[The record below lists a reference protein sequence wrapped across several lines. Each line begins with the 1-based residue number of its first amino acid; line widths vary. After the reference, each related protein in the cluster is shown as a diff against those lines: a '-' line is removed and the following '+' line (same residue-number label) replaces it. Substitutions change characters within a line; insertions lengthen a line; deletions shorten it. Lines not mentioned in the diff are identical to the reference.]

1 MRLSWLENNDNL
13 QANLFT
19 FVIHLALFIF
29 MIFSV
34 NWNVK
39 APYYAEIELWEAV
52 PTQTKPKPQIKKIK
66 PKIKKTPPLEDIKKA
81 QQKKDADIQLKKKK
95 AAELK
100 KKKAAE
106 LKKKKAAE
114 LKKKKEINRLQK
126 QLLEEEKLEK
136 IQKQLLEEE
145 KLEKIQKQLLEEEKL
160 EKIQKQLL
168 EEEKLEK
175 IQKQLLEE
183 EKLEKIQK
191 DILAQE
197 QLERLQEDLRDKD
210 LAKNTRIAIEGQEDL
225 VAGSNSGELEK
236 YKALI
241 QQKIYQNVNKQ
252 LCGLDPVELTF
263 EITLMPTGDLLGDAK
278 MIKSSKIESCDL
290 AVERAILQAQPLPMP
305 QDNRLF
311 SQLKKLKLKFQP
323 NGNID

>member
-19 FVIHLALFIF
+19 LVIHLALFIF

-39 APYYAEIELWEAV
+39 APYYAEIELWDAV
-52 PTQTKPKPQIKKIK
+52 PTQIKPKPQIKKTK
-66 PKIKKTPPLEDIKKA
+66 PKIKKTAPSEDLKKA

-145 KLEKIQKQLLEEEKL
+145 KLEKMQKELLEEEKL
-160 EKIQKQLL
+160 EKIQKN
-168 EEEKLEK
+168 
-175 IQKQLLEE
+175 
-183 EKLEKIQK
+183 
-191 DILAQE
+191 ILAQE
-197 QLERLQEDLRDKD
+197 KLERLQEDLRDKD
-210 LAKNTRIAIEGQEDL
+210 LAKDTRIAIEGQEDL

-263 EITLMPTGDLLGDAK
+263 EITLMPTGDLIGDAK

-290 AVERAILQAQPLPMP
+290 AVERAILQAQPLPLP
-305 QDNRLF
+305 KDNRLF

-323 NGNID
+323 NGNVD

>member
-1 MRLSWLENNDNL
+1 MRLSWFENNDNL

-19 FVIHLALFIF
+19 LVIHLALFIF

-34 NWNVK
+34 NWQPK
-39 APYYAEIELWEAV
+39 TPYYAEVELWDAI
-52 PTQTKPKPQIKKIK
+52 PTQIKPKPL
-66 PKIKKTPPLEDIKKA
+66 IKKTTPRVEKPQPSESKKIA
-81 QQKKDADIQLKKKK
+81 EAKRDADIQLKKKK

-106 LKKKKAAE
+106 LEKLDQLKKKA
-114 LKKKKEINRLQK
+114 
-126 QLLEEEKLEK
+126 LEEEKLTEL
-136 IQKQLLEEE
+136 QKRLLEDERVEE
-145 KLEKIQKQLLEEEKL
+145 VQKKLLE
-160 EKIQKQLL
+160 Q
-168 EEEKLEK
+168 
-175 IQKQLLEE
+175 
-183 EKLEKIQK
+183 
-191 DILAQE
+191 DD
-197 QLERLQEDLRDKD
+197 LERIQEELRNKD
-210 LAKNTRIAIEGQEDL
+210 LAKETRIAIEGTEDL

-263 EITLMPTGDLLGDAK
+263 EIVLMPTGDLIGNAK
-278 MIKSSKIESCDL
+278 MLKSSKIESCDQ

-323 NGNID
+323 NGPIN

>member
-19 FVIHLALFIF
+19 LVIHLALFIF

-39 APYYAEIELWEAV
+39 APYYAEIELWDAV
-52 PTQTKPKPQIKKIK
+52 PTQTKPKPQIKKTK
-66 PKIKKTPPLEDIKKA
+66 PKIKKTAPSEDLKKA
-81 QQKKDADIQLKKKK
+81 QQKKDADIQ
-95 AAELK
+95 LK

-145 KLEKIQKQLLEEEKL
+145 KLEKIQK
-160 EKIQKQLL
+160 
-168 EEEKLEK
+168 
-175 IQKQLLEE
+175 
-183 EKLEKIQK
+183 

-197 QLERLQEDLRDKD
+197 KLERLQEDLRDKD
-210 LAKNTRIAIEGQEDL
+210 LAKDTRIAIEGQEDL

-263 EITLMPTGDLLGDAK
+263 EITLMPTGDLIGDAK

-290 AVERAILQAQPLPMP
+290 AVERAILQAQPLPLP
-305 QDNRLF
+305 KDNRLF

-323 NGNID
+323 NGNVD

>member
-19 FVIHLALFIF
+19 LVIHLALFIF

-39 APYYAEIELWEAV
+39 APYYAEIELWDAV
-52 PTQTKPKPQIKKIK
+52 PTQTKPKPQIKKTK
-66 PKIKKTPPLEDIKKA
+66 SKIKKTAPSEDLKKA
-81 QQKKDADIQLKKKK
+81 QQKKDADIQ
-95 AAELK
+95 
-100 KKKAAE
+100 

-136 IQKQLLEEE
+136 IQK
-145 KLEKIQKQLLEEEKL
+145 
-160 EKIQKQLL
+160 
-168 EEEKLEK
+168 
-175 IQKQLLEE
+175 
-183 EKLEKIQK
+183 

-197 QLERLQEDLRDKD
+197 KLERLQEDLRDKD
-210 LAKNTRIAIEGQEDL
+210 LAKDTRIAIEGQEDL

-263 EITLMPTGDLLGDAK
+263 EITLMPTGDLIGDAK

-290 AVERAILQAQPLPMP
+290 AVERAILQAQPLPLP
-305 QDNRLF
+305 KDNRLF

-323 NGNID
+323 NGNVD

>member
-19 FVIHLALFIF
+19 LVIHLALFIF

-39 APYYAEIELWEAV
+39 APYYAEIELWDAV
-52 PTQTKPKPQIKKIK
+52 PTQIKPKPQIKKTK
-66 PKIKKTPPLEDIKKA
+66 PKIKKTAPSEDLKKA
-81 QQKKDADIQLKKKK
+81 QQKKDADIQ
-95 AAELK
+95 
-100 KKKAAE
+100 

-145 KLEKIQKQLLEEEKL
+145 KLEKMQKELLEEEKL
-160 EKIQKQLL
+160 EKIQKN
-168 EEEKLEK
+168 
-175 IQKQLLEE
+175 
-183 EKLEKIQK
+183 
-191 DILAQE
+191 ILAQE
-197 QLERLQEDLRDKD
+197 KLERLQEDLRDKD
-210 LAKNTRIAIEGQEDL
+210 LAKDTRIAIEGQEDL

-263 EITLMPTGDLLGDAK
+263 EITLMPTGDLIGDAK

-290 AVERAILQAQPLPMP
+290 AVERAILQAQPLPLP
-305 QDNRLF
+305 KDNRLF

-323 NGNID
+323 NGNVD

>member
-19 FVIHLALFIF
+19 LVIHLALFIF

-34 NWNVK
+34 NWQVK
-39 APYYAEIELWEAV
+39 TPYYAEVELWDAI
-52 PTQTKPKPQIKKIK
+52 PTQIKPKPLIKRATPKVQKPQPSIAEKIV
-66 PKIKKTPPLEDIKKA
+66 EA
-81 QQKKDADIQLKKKK
+81 KKDADIQLKKKK

-114 LKKKKEINRLQK
+114 LKKKKAAELKKIE
-126 QLLEEEKLEK
+126 QLKKKALEEEKLAEL
-136 IQKQLLEEE
+136 QKRLLEDEE
-145 KLEKIQKQLLEEEKL
+145 LEKVQKKLLE
-160 EKIQKQLL
+160 Q
-168 EEEKLEK
+168 
-175 IQKQLLEE
+175 
-183 EKLEKIQK
+183 
-191 DILAQE
+191 DD
-197 QLERLQEDLRDKD
+197 LERLQEELRSKD
-210 LAKNTRIAIEGQEDL
+210 LAKETRIAIEGTQDL

-252 LCGLDPVELTF
+252 LCGLDPLELIF
-263 EITLMPTGDLLGDAK
+263 EIVLMPTGDLIGGVK
-278 MIKSSKIESCDL
+278 MIKSSKIESCDQ

-323 NGNID
+323 NGPIN

>member
-19 FVIHLALFIF
+19 LVIHLALFIF

-34 NWNVK
+34 NWQPK
-39 APYYAEIELWEAV
+39 TPYYAEVELWDAI
-52 PTQTKPKPQIKKIK
+52 PTQIKPKPL
-66 PKIKKTPPLEDIKKA
+66 IKKTIPKVEKPQSSESKKIA
-81 QQKKDADIQLKKKK
+81 EAKRDADIQLKKKK

-106 LKKKKAAE
+106 LEKLDQLKKKA
-114 LKKKKEINRLQK
+114 
-126 QLLEEEKLEK
+126 LEEEKLTEL
-136 IQKQLLEEE
+136 QKRLLEDERVEE
-145 KLEKIQKQLLEEEKL
+145 VQKKLLE
-160 EKIQKQLL
+160 Q
-168 EEEKLEK
+168 
-175 IQKQLLEE
+175 
-183 EKLEKIQK
+183 
-191 DILAQE
+191 DD
-197 QLERLQEDLRDKD
+197 LERIQEELRNKD
-210 LAKNTRIAIEGQEDL
+210 LAKETRIAIEGTEDL

-263 EITLMPTGDLLGDAK
+263 EIVLMPTGDLIGNAK
-278 MIKSSKIESCDL
+278 MIKSSKIESCDQ

-323 NGNID
+323 NGPIN

>member
-19 FVIHLALFIF
+19 LVIHLALFIF

-34 NWNVK
+34 NWQPK
-39 APYYAEIELWEAV
+39 TPYYAEVELWDAI
-52 PTQTKPKPQIKKIK
+52 PTQIKPKPL
-66 PKIKKTPPLEDIKKA
+66 IKKTTPRVEKQQPSESKKIA
-81 QQKKDADIQLKKKK
+81 EAKRDADIQLKKKK

-106 LKKKKAAE
+106 LEKLDQLKKKA
-114 LKKKKEINRLQK
+114 
-126 QLLEEEKLEK
+126 LEEEKLD
-136 IQKQLLEEE
+136 QLKKKALEEE
-145 KLEKIQKQLLEEEKL
+145 KLTELQKRLLEDERVEEV
-160 EKIQKQLL
+160 QKKLL
-168 EEEKLEK
+168 E
-175 IQKQLLEE
+175 Q
-183 EKLEKIQK
+183 
-191 DILAQE
+191 DD
-197 QLERLQEDLRDKD
+197 LERIQEELRNKD
-210 LAKNTRIAIEGQEDL
+210 LAKETRIAIEGTEDL

-263 EITLMPTGDLLGDAK
+263 EIVLMPTGDLIGNAK
-278 MIKSSKIESCDL
+278 MIKSSKIESCDQ

-323 NGNID
+323 NGPIN

>member
-19 FVIHLALFIF
+19 LVIHLALFIF

-39 APYYAEIELWEAV
+39 APYYAEIELWDAV
-52 PTQTKPKPQIKKIK
+52 PTQTKPKPQIKKTK
-66 PKIKKTPPLEDIKKA
+66 PKIKKTAPSEDLKKA
-81 QQKKDADIQLKKKK
+81 QQKKDADIQLKKKKAAELKKKK

-160 EKIQKQLL
+160 EKIQK
-168 EEEKLEK
+168 
-175 IQKQLLEE
+175 
-183 EKLEKIQK
+183 

-197 QLERLQEDLRDKD
+197 KLERLQEDLRDKD
-210 LAKNTRIAIEGQEDL
+210 LAKDTRIAIEGQEDL

-263 EITLMPTGDLLGDAK
+263 EITLMPTGDLIGDAK

-290 AVERAILQAQPLPMP
+290 AVERAILQAQPLPLP
-305 QDNRLF
+305 KDNRLF

-323 NGNID
+323 NGNVD

>member
-19 FVIHLALFIF
+19 LVIHLALFIF

-34 NWNVK
+34 NWQVK
-39 APYYAEIELWEAV
+39 TPYYAEVELWDAI
-52 PTQTKPKPQIKKIK
+52 PTQIKPKPLIKRATPKVQKPQPSIAEKI
-66 PKIKKTPPLEDIKKA
+66 EEA
-81 QQKKDADIQLKKKK
+81 KKDADIQLKKKK

-106 LKKKKAAE
+106 LKKIE
-114 LKKKKEINRLQK
+114 QLKKKA
-126 QLLEEEKLEK
+126 LEEEKLAEL
-136 IQKQLLEEE
+136 QKRLLEDEE
-145 KLEKIQKQLLEEEKL
+145 VEKVQKKLLE
-160 EKIQKQLL
+160 Q
-168 EEEKLEK
+168 
-175 IQKQLLEE
+175 
-183 EKLEKIQK
+183 
-191 DILAQE
+191 DD
-197 QLERLQEDLRDKD
+197 LERLQEELRNKD
-210 LAKNTRIAIEGQEDL
+210 LAKETRIAIEGTQDL
-225 VAGSNSGELEK
+225 VAGTNSGELEK

-252 LCGLDPVELTF
+252 LCGLDPLELIF
-263 EITLMPTGDLLGDAK
+263 EIVLMPTGDLIGGAK
-278 MIKSSKIESCDL
+278 MIKSSKIESCDQ

-323 NGNID
+323 NGPIN

>member
-19 FVIHLALFIF
+19 LVIHLALFIF

-34 NWNVK
+34 NWQPK
-39 APYYAEIELWEAV
+39 TPYYAEVELWDAI
-52 PTQTKPKPQIKKIK
+52 PTQIKPKPL
-66 PKIKKTPPLEDIKKA
+66 IKKTTPRVEKPQPSESKKIA
-81 QQKKDADIQLKKKK
+81 EAKRDADIQLKKKK

-106 LKKKKAAE
+106 LKKLDQ
-114 LKKKKEINRLQK
+114 LKKRA
-126 QLLEEEKLEK
+126 LEEEKLD
-136 IQKQLLEEE
+136 QLKKRALEEE
-145 KLEKIQKQLLEEEKL
+145 KLTELQKRLLEDERIEEVQKKIL
-160 EKIQKQLL
+160 EQ
-168 EEEKLEK
+168 
-175 IQKQLLEE
+175 
-183 EKLEKIQK
+183 
-191 DILAQE
+191 DD
-197 QLERLQEDLRDKD
+197 LERIQEELRNKD
-210 LAKNTRIAIEGQEDL
+210 LAKETRIAIEGTEDL

-263 EITLMPTGDLLGDAK
+263 EIVLMPTGDLIGNAK
-278 MIKSSKIESCDL
+278 MIKSSKIESCDQ

-323 NGNID
+323 NGPIN

>member
-19 FVIHLALFIF
+19 LVIHLALFIF
-29 MIFSV
+29 MIFSI

-39 APYYAEIELWEAV
+39 APYYAEIELWDAV
-52 PTQTKPKPQIKKIK
+52 PTQTKPKPQIKKTK
-66 PKIKKTPPLEDIKKA
+66 PKIKKTTPSEDLKKA
-81 QQKKDADIQLKKKK
+81 QQKKDADIQ
-95 AAELK
+95 
-100 KKKAAE
+100 

-136 IQKQLLEEE
+136 IQK
-145 KLEKIQKQLLEEEKL
+145 
-160 EKIQKQLL
+160 
-168 EEEKLEK
+168 
-175 IQKQLLEE
+175 
-183 EKLEKIQK
+183 

-197 QLERLQEDLRDKD
+197 KLERLQEDLRDKD
-210 LAKNTRIAIEGQEDL
+210 LAKDTRIAIEGQEDL

-263 EITLMPTGDLLGDAK
+263 EITLMPTGDLIGDAK

-290 AVERAILQAQPLPMP
+290 AVERAILQAQPLPLP
-305 QDNRLF
+305 KDNRLF

-323 NGNID
+323 NGNVD

>member
-19 FVIHLALFIF
+19 LVIHLALFIF

-39 APYYAEIELWEAV
+39 APYYAEIELWDAV
-52 PTQTKPKPQIKKIK
+52 PTQTKPKPQIKKTK
-66 PKIKKTPPLEDIKKA
+66 PKIKKTAPSEDLKKA

-136 IQKQLLEEE
+136 MQKQLLEEE
-145 KLEKIQKQLLEEEKL
+145 KLEKM
-160 EKIQKQLL
+160 
-168 EEEKLEK
+168 
-175 IQKQLLEE
+175 
-183 EKLEKIQK
+183 QK

-197 QLERLQEDLRDKD
+197 KLARLQEDLRDKD
-210 LAKNTRIAIEGQEDL
+210 LAKDTRIAIEGQEDL

-263 EITLMPTGDLLGDAK
+263 EITLMPTGDLIGDAK

-290 AVERAILQAQPLPMP
+290 AVERAILQAQPLPLP
-305 QDNRLF
+305 KDNRLF

-323 NGNID
+323 NGNVD

>member
-1 MRLSWLENNDNL
+1 MQLSWLENNDNL

-19 FVIHLALFIF
+19 LVIHLALFIF

-39 APYYAEIELWEAV
+39 APYYAEIELWDAV
-52 PTQTKPKPQIKKIK
+52 PTQTKPKPQIKKTK
-66 PKIKKTPPLEDIKKA
+66 PKIKKTAPSEDLKKA

-145 KLEKIQKQLLEEEKL
+145 KLEKIQK
-160 EKIQKQLL
+160 
-168 EEEKLEK
+168 
-175 IQKQLLEE
+175 
-183 EKLEKIQK
+183 

-197 QLERLQEDLRDKD
+197 KLERLQEDLRDKD
-210 LAKNTRIAIEGQEDL
+210 LAKDTRIAIEGQEDL

-263 EITLMPTGDLLGDAK
+263 EITLMPTGDLIGDAK

-290 AVERAILQAQPLPMP
+290 AVERAILQAQPLPLP
-305 QDNRLF
+305 KDNRLF

-323 NGNID
+323 NGNVD

>member
-19 FVIHLALFIF
+19 LVIHLALFIF

-34 NWNVK
+34 NWQVK
-39 APYYAEIELWEAV
+39 TPYYAEVELWDAI
-52 PTQTKPKPQIKKIK
+52 PTKIK
-66 PKIKKTPPLEDIKKA
+66 PKPLIKRATPKA
-81 QQKKDADIQLKKKK
+81 QKPQPSIAEKIEEAKKDADIQLKKKK

-114 LKKKKEINRLQK
+114 LKKIEQLKKK
-126 QLLEEEKLEK
+126 ALEEEKLAEL
-136 IQKQLLEEE
+136 QKRLLEDEE
-145 KLEKIQKQLLEEEKL
+145 VEKVQKKLLE
-160 EKIQKQLL
+160 Q
-168 EEEKLEK
+168 
-175 IQKQLLEE
+175 
-183 EKLEKIQK
+183 
-191 DILAQE
+191 DD
-197 QLERLQEDLRDKD
+197 LERLQEELRNKD
-210 LAKNTRIAIEGQEDL
+210 LAKETRIAIEGTQDL
-225 VAGSNSGELEK
+225 VAGTNSGELEK

-252 LCGLDPVELTF
+252 LCGLDPLELIF
-263 EITLMPTGDLLGDAK
+263 EIVLMPTGDLIGGAK
-278 MIKSSKIESCDL
+278 MIKSSKIESCDQ

-323 NGNID
+323 NGPIN

>member
-19 FVIHLALFIF
+19 LVIHLALFIF

-39 APYYAEIELWEAV
+39 APYYAEIELWDAV
-52 PTQTKPKPQIKKIK
+52 PTQTKPKPQIKKTK
-66 PKIKKTPPLEDIKKA
+66 PKIKKTAPSEDLKKA
-81 QQKKDADIQLKKKK
+81 QQKKDADIQ
-95 AAELK
+95 
-100 KKKAAE
+100 

-136 IQKQLLEEE
+136 M
-145 KLEKIQKQLLEEEKL
+145 
-160 EKIQKQLL
+160 QKQLL

-191 DILAQE
+191 DMLAQE
-197 QLERLQEDLRDKD
+197 KLERLQEDLRDKE
-210 LAKNTRIAIEGQEDL
+210 LAKDTRIAIEGQEDL

-263 EITLMPTGDLLGDAK
+263 EITLMPTGDLIGDAK

-290 AVERAILQAQPLPMP
+290 AVERAILQAQPLPLP
-305 QDNRLF
+305 KDNRLF

-323 NGNID
+323 NGNVD

>member
-19 FVIHLALFIF
+19 LVIHLALFIF

-34 NWNVK
+34 NWQPK
-39 APYYAEIELWEAV
+39 TPYYAEVELWDAI
-52 PTQTKPKPQIKKIK
+52 PTQIKPKPL
-66 PKIKKTPPLEDIKKA
+66 IKKTIPRVEKPQPSESKRIAEAKR
-81 QQKKDADIQLKKKK
+81 DADIQLKKKK
-95 AAELK
+95 AAELEK
-100 KKKAAE
+100 LDQLKKKA
-106 LKKKKAAE
+106 
-114 LKKKKEINRLQK
+114 
-126 QLLEEEKLEK
+126 LEEEKLD
-136 IQKQLLEEE
+136 QLKKKALEEE
-145 KLEKIQKQLLEEEKL
+145 KLTELQKRLLEDERIEEV
-160 EKIQKQLL
+160 QKKLL
-168 EEEKLEK
+168 E
-175 IQKQLLEE
+175 Q
-183 EKLEKIQK
+183 
-191 DILAQE
+191 DD
-197 QLERLQEDLRDKD
+197 LERIQEELRNKD
-210 LAKNTRIAIEGQEDL
+210 LAKETRIAIEGTEDL

-263 EITLMPTGDLLGDAK
+263 EIVLMPTGDLIGNAK
-278 MIKSSKIESCDL
+278 MIKSSKIESCDQ

-323 NGNID
+323 NGPIN

>member
-19 FVIHLALFIF
+19 IAIHLALFIF
-29 MIFSV
+29 MIFSI
-34 NWNVK
+34 NWQVK
-39 APYYAEIELWEAV
+39 APYYAEVELWDAV
-52 PTQTKPKPQIKKIK
+52 PTQTKPKPQIKKSK
-66 PKIKKTPPLEDIKKA
+66 PKIKKTAPSEEIKKA
-81 QQKKDADIQLKKKK
+81 KIKKDADIQLKKKK

-106 LKKKKAAE
+106 LKKKKNIE
-114 LKKKKEINRLQK
+114 RLQK

-136 IQKQLLEEE
+136 VQKQLLEEE
-145 KLEKIQKQLLEEEKL
+145 KLEKVQN
-160 EKIQKQLL
+160 
-168 EEEKLEK
+168 
-175 IQKQLLEE
+175 QLLEE

-191 DILAQE
+191 DILAQDA
-197 QLERLQEDLRDKD
+197 LEKLQDNLRDKD
-210 LAKNTRIAIEGQEDL
+210 LAQETRIAIEGQEDI

-252 LCGLDPVELTF
+252 LCGLDPVELIY
-263 EITLMPTGDLLGDAK
+263 EIVLMPTGDLIGSAK
-278 MIKSSKIESCDL
+278 MIKSSDIESCDL

-305 QDNRLF
+305 QDGRLF
-311 SQLKKLKLKFQP
+311 TQLKKLKLRFQP
-323 NGNID
+323 NGNVN

>member
-1 MRLSWLENNDNL
+1 MRLPWLENNDNL

-19 FVIHLALFIF
+19 LVIHLALFIF

-34 NWNVK
+34 NWQPK
-39 APYYAEIELWEAV
+39 TPYYAEVELWDAI
-52 PTQTKPKPQIKKIK
+52 PTQIKPKPL
-66 PKIKKTPPLEDIKKA
+66 IKKTTPRVEKPQPSESKKIA
-81 QQKKDADIQLKKKK
+81 EAKRDADIQLKKKK

-106 LKKKKAAE
+106 LKKLDQ
-114 LKKKKEINRLQK
+114 LKKKA
-126 QLLEEEKLEK
+126 LEEEKLD
-136 IQKQLLEEE
+136 QLKKKALEEE
-145 KLEKIQKQLLEEEKL
+145 KLTELQKRLLEDERIEEVQKKIL
-160 EKIQKQLL
+160 EQ
-168 EEEKLEK
+168 
-175 IQKQLLEE
+175 
-183 EKLEKIQK
+183 
-191 DILAQE
+191 DD
-197 QLERLQEDLRDKD
+197 LERIQEELRNKD
-210 LAKNTRIAIEGQEDL
+210 LAKETRIAIEGTEDL

-263 EITLMPTGDLLGDAK
+263 EIVLMPTGDLIGNAK
-278 MIKSSKIESCDL
+278 MIKSSKIESCDQ

-323 NGNID
+323 NGPIN

>member
-19 FVIHLALFIF
+19 LIIHLALFIF
-29 MIFSV
+29 MIFSI

-39 APYYAEIELWEAV
+39 APYYAEIEIWDAI
-52 PTQTKPKPQIKKIK
+52 PTQTKPKPLIKKSK
-66 PKIKKTPPLEDIKKA
+66 PKIKKSAPSIEQNKA
-81 QQKKDADIQLKKKK
+81 KIKKDADIQLKKKK

-106 LKKKKAAE
+106 LKKKK
-114 LKKKKEINRLQK
+114 EIDRLQK
-126 QLLEEEKLEK
+126 QLLAEEKLEK
-136 IQKQLLEEE
+136 IQKQLLA
-145 KLEKIQKQLLEEEKL
+145 
-160 EKIQKQLL
+160 
-168 EEEKLEK
+168 
-175 IQKQLLEE
+175 E

-191 DILAQE
+191 DLLAQE
-197 QLERLQEDLRDKD
+197 RLEKLQDNLRDKD
-210 LAKNTRIAIEGQEDL
+210 LAKETRVAIEGQQDL
-225 VAGSNSGELEK
+225 VAGANSGELEK

-252 LCGLDPVELTF
+252 LCGLDPVELIF
-263 EITLMPTGDLLGDAK
+263 EIVLMPTGDLIGNAK

-305 QDNRLF
+305 QDRNLF

-323 NGNID
+323 NGNVN

>member
-19 FVIHLALFIF
+19 IVIHLALFIF
-29 MIFSV
+29 MIFSI
-34 NWNVK
+34 NWQVK
-39 APYYAEIELWEAV
+39 APYYAEVELWDAV
-52 PTQTKPKPQIKKIK
+52 PTQTKPKPQIKKSK
-66 PKIKKTPPLEDIKKA
+66 PKIKKTAPSEEIKKA
-81 QQKKDADIQLKKKK
+81 KIKKDADIQLKKKK

-114 LKKKKEINRLQK
+114 LKKKKAAELKKKKNIERLQKQLLAEEKLEKVQK

-136 IQKQLLEEE
+136 VQN
-145 KLEKIQKQLLEEEKL
+145 
-160 EKIQKQLL
+160 
-168 EEEKLEK
+168 
-175 IQKQLLEE
+175 QLLEE

-191 DILAQE
+191 DILAQDA
-197 QLERLQEDLRDKD
+197 LEKLQDNLRDKD
-210 LAKNTRIAIEGQEDL
+210 LAQETRIAIEGQEDI

-252 LCGLDPVELTF
+252 LCGLDPVELIY
-263 EITLMPTGDLLGDAK
+263 EIVLMPTGDLIGSAK
-278 MIKSSKIESCDL
+278 MIKSSDIESCDL

-305 QDNRLF
+305 QDRRLF
-311 SQLKKLKLKFQP
+311 SQLKKLKLRFQP
-323 NGNID
+323 NGNVN

>member
-19 FVIHLALFIF
+19 LVIHLALFIF

-39 APYYAEIELWEAV
+39 APYYAEIELWDAV
-52 PTQTKPKPQIKKIK
+52 PTQTKPKPQIKKTK
-66 PKIKKTPPLEDIKKA
+66 PKIKKTAPSEDLKKA
-81 QQKKDADIQLKKKK
+81 QQKKDADIQ
-95 AAELK
+95 LK

-145 KLEKIQKQLLEEEKL
+145 KLERV
-160 EKIQKQLL
+160 
-168 EEEKLEK
+168 
-175 IQKQLLEE
+175 QKQLLEE

-197 QLERLQEDLRDKD
+197 KLERLQEDLRDKD
-210 LAKNTRIAIEGQEDL
+210 LAKDTRIAIEGQEDL

-263 EITLMPTGDLLGDAK
+263 EITLMPTGDLIGDAK

-290 AVERAILQAQPLPMP
+290 AVERAILQAQPLPLP
-305 QDNRLF
+305 KDNRLF

-323 NGNID
+323 NGNVD

>member
-19 FVIHLALFIF
+19 LVIHLALFIF

-34 NWNVK
+34 NWQPK
-39 APYYAEIELWEAV
+39 TPYYAEVELWDAI
-52 PTQTKPKPQIKKIK
+52 PTQIKPKPL
-66 PKIKKTPPLEDIKKA
+66 IKKTTPRVEKPQPSESKRIAEAKR
-81 QQKKDADIQLKKKK
+81 DADIQLKKKK

-106 LKKKKAAE
+106 LEKLDQLKKKA
-114 LKKKKEINRLQK
+114 
-126 QLLEEEKLEK
+126 LEEEKLD
-136 IQKQLLEEE
+136 QLKKKALEEE
-145 KLEKIQKQLLEEEKL
+145 KLTELQKRLLEDERVEEV
-160 EKIQKQLL
+160 QKKLL
-168 EEEKLEK
+168 E
-175 IQKQLLEE
+175 Q
-183 EKLEKIQK
+183 
-191 DILAQE
+191 DD
-197 QLERLQEDLRDKD
+197 LERIQEELRNKD
-210 LAKNTRIAIEGQEDL
+210 LAKETRIAIEGTEDL

-263 EITLMPTGDLLGDAK
+263 EIVLMPTGDLIGNAK
-278 MIKSSKIESCDL
+278 MIKSSKIESCDQ

-323 NGNID
+323 NGPIN

>member
-1 MRLSWLENNDNL
+1 MRLPWLENNDNL

-19 FVIHLALFIF
+19 LVIHLALFIF

-34 NWNVK
+34 NWQVK
-39 APYYAEIELWEAV
+39 TPYYAEVELWDAI
-52 PTQTKPKPQIKKIK
+52 PTQIKPKPLIKRATPKVQKPQPSIAEKIV
-66 PKIKKTPPLEDIKKA
+66 EA
-81 QQKKDADIQLKKKK
+81 KKDADIQLKKKK

-114 LKKKKEINRLQK
+114 LKKIEQLKKK
-126 QLLEEEKLEK
+126 ALEEEKLAEL
-136 IQKQLLEEE
+136 QKRLLEDEE
-145 KLEKIQKQLLEEEKL
+145 VEKVQKKLLE
-160 EKIQKQLL
+160 Q
-168 EEEKLEK
+168 
-175 IQKQLLEE
+175 
-183 EKLEKIQK
+183 
-191 DILAQE
+191 DD
-197 QLERLQEDLRDKD
+197 LERLQEELRNKD
-210 LAKNTRIAIEGQEDL
+210 LAKETRIAIEGTQDL
-225 VAGSNSGELEK
+225 VAGTNSGELEK

-252 LCGLDPVELTF
+252 LCGLDPLELIF
-263 EITLMPTGDLLGDAK
+263 EIVLMPTGDLIGGAK
-278 MIKSSKIESCDL
+278 MIKSSKIESCDQ

-323 NGNID
+323 NGPIN

>member
-19 FVIHLALFIF
+19 LVIHLALFIF

-39 APYYAEIELWEAV
+39 APYYAEIELWDAV
-52 PTQTKPKPQIKKIK
+52 PTQTKPKPQIKKTK
-66 PKIKKTPPLEDIKKA
+66 PKIKKTAPSEDLKKA

-136 IQKQLLEEE
+136 MQKQLLEEEKLERMQKQLLEEE
-145 KLEKIQKQLLEEEKL
+145 KLEKM
-160 EKIQKQLL
+160 
-168 EEEKLEK
+168 
-175 IQKQLLEE
+175 
-183 EKLEKIQK
+183 QK

-197 QLERLQEDLRDKD
+197 KLARLQEDLRDKD
-210 LAKNTRIAIEGQEDL
+210 LAKDTRIAIEGQEDL

-263 EITLMPTGDLLGDAK
+263 EITLMPTGDLIGDAK

-290 AVERAILQAQPLPMP
+290 AVERAILQAQPLPLP
-305 QDNRLF
+305 KDNRLF

-323 NGNID
+323 NGNVD

>member
-19 FVIHLALFIF
+19 LVIHLALFIF

-34 NWNVK
+34 NWQVK
-39 APYYAEIELWEAV
+39 TPYYAEVELWDAI
-52 PTQTKPKPQIKKIK
+52 PTQIKPKPLIKRATPKVQKPQPSIAEKIV
-66 PKIKKTPPLEDIKKA
+66 EA
-81 QQKKDADIQLKKKK
+81 KKDADIQLKKKK

-114 LKKKKEINRLQK
+114 LKKIEQLKKK
-126 QLLEEEKLEK
+126 ALEEEKLAEL
-136 IQKQLLEEE
+136 QKRLLEDEE
-145 KLEKIQKQLLEEEKL
+145 VEKVQKKLLE
-160 EKIQKQLL
+160 Q
-168 EEEKLEK
+168 
-175 IQKQLLEE
+175 
-183 EKLEKIQK
+183 
-191 DILAQE
+191 DD
-197 QLERLQEDLRDKD
+197 LERLQEELRNKD
-210 LAKNTRIAIEGQEDL
+210 LAKETRIAIEGTQDL
-225 VAGSNSGELEK
+225 VAGTNSGELEK

-252 LCGLDPVELTF
+252 LCGLDPLELIF
-263 EITLMPTGDLLGDAK
+263 EIVLMPTGDLIGGAK
-278 MIKSSKIESCDL
+278 MIKSSKIESCDQ

-323 NGNID
+323 NGPIN

>member
-19 FVIHLALFIF
+19 LVIHLALFIF

-34 NWNVK
+34 NWQPK
-39 APYYAEIELWEAV
+39 TPYYAEVELWDAI
-52 PTQTKPKPQIKKIK
+52 PTQIKPKPL
-66 PKIKKTPPLEDIKKA
+66 IKKTTPRVEKPQPSESKKIA
-81 QQKKDADIQLKKKK
+81 EAKRDADIQLKKKK

-114 LKKKKEINRLQK
+114 LEKLDQLKKKA
-126 QLLEEEKLEK
+126 LEEEKLD
-136 IQKQLLEEE
+136 QLKKKALEEE
-145 KLEKIQKQLLEEEKL
+145 KLTELQKRLLEDERVEEV
-160 EKIQKQLL
+160 QKKLL
-168 EEEKLEK
+168 E
-175 IQKQLLEE
+175 Q
-183 EKLEKIQK
+183 
-191 DILAQE
+191 DD
-197 QLERLQEDLRDKD
+197 LERIQEELRNKD
-210 LAKNTRIAIEGQEDL
+210 LAKETRIAIEGTEDL

-263 EITLMPTGDLLGDAK
+263 EIVLMPTGYLIGNAK
-278 MIKSSKIESCDL
+278 MIKSSKIESCDQ

-323 NGNID
+323 NGPIN

>member
-19 FVIHLALFIF
+19 LVIHLALFIF

-39 APYYAEIELWEAV
+39 APYYAEIELWDAV
-52 PTQTKPKPQIKKIK
+52 PTQTKPKPQIKKTK
-66 PKIKKTPPLEDIKKA
+66 PKIKKTAPSEDLKKA
-81 QQKKDADIQLKKKK
+81 QQKKDADIQ
-95 AAELK
+95 
-100 KKKAAE
+100 

-136 IQKQLLEEE
+136 IQK
-145 KLEKIQKQLLEEEKL
+145 
-160 EKIQKQLL
+160 
-168 EEEKLEK
+168 
-175 IQKQLLEE
+175 
-183 EKLEKIQK
+183 

-197 QLERLQEDLRDKD
+197 KLERLQEDLRDKE
-210 LAKNTRIAIEGQEDL
+210 LAKDTRIAIKGQEDL

-263 EITLMPTGDLLGDAK
+263 EITLMPTGDLIGDAK

-290 AVERAILQAQPLPMP
+290 AVERAILQAQPLPLP
-305 QDNRLF
+305 KDNRLF

-323 NGNID
+323 NGNVD

>member
-19 FVIHLALFIF
+19 LVIHLALFIF

-39 APYYAEIELWEAV
+39 APYYAEIELWDAV
-52 PTQTKPKPQIKKIK
+52 PTQTKPKPQIKKTK
-66 PKIKKTPPLEDIKKA
+66 PKIKKTAPSEDLKKA
-81 QQKKDADIQLKKKK
+81 QQKKDADIQ
-95 AAELK
+95 
-100 KKKAAE
+100 

-136 IQKQLLEEE
+136 M
-145 KLEKIQKQLLEEEKL
+145 
-160 EKIQKQLL
+160 
-168 EEEKLEK
+168 
-175 IQKQLLEE
+175 
-183 EKLEKIQK
+183 QK

-197 QLERLQEDLRDKD
+197 KLERLQEDLRDKD
-210 LAKNTRIAIEGQEDL
+210 LAKDTRIAIEGQEDL

-263 EITLMPTGDLLGDAK
+263 EITLMPTGDLIGDAK

-290 AVERAILQAQPLPMP
+290 AVERAILQAQPLPLP
-305 QDNRLF
+305 KDNRLF

-323 NGNID
+323 NGNVD

>member
-19 FVIHLALFIF
+19 LIIHLALFIF
-29 MIFSV
+29 MIFSI

-39 APYYAEIELWEAV
+39 APYYAEIEIWDAI
-52 PTQTKPKPQIKKIK
+52 PTQTKPKPLIKKSK
-66 PKIKKTPPLEDIKKA
+66 PKIKKSAPSIEQNKA
-81 QQKKDADIQLKKKK
+81 KIKKDADIQLKKKK

-106 LKKKKAAE
+106 LKKKK
-114 LKKKKEINRLQK
+114 EIDRLQK
-126 QLLEEEKLEK
+126 QLLAEEKLEK
-136 IQKQLLEEE
+136 IQKQLLA
-145 KLEKIQKQLLEEEKL
+145 
-160 EKIQKQLL
+160 
-168 EEEKLEK
+168 
-175 IQKQLLEE
+175 E

-191 DILAQE
+191 DLLAE
-197 QLERLQEDLRDKD
+197 EKLEKLQDNLRDKD
-210 LAKNTRIAIEGQEDL
+210 LAKETRVAIEGQQDL
-225 VAGSNSGELEK
+225 VAGANSGELEK

-252 LCGLDPVELTF
+252 LCGLDPVELIF
-263 EITLMPTGDLLGDAK
+263 EIVLMPTGDLIGNAK

-305 QDNRLF
+305 QDRNLF

-323 NGNID
+323 NGNVN

>member
-19 FVIHLALFIF
+19 LVIHLALFIF

-39 APYYAEIELWEAV
+39 APYYAEIELWDAV
-52 PTQTKPKPQIKKIK
+52 PTQTKPKPQIKKTK
-66 PKIKKTPPLEDIKKA
+66 PKIKKTAPSEDLKKA
-81 QQKKDADIQLKKKK
+81 QQKKDADIQ
-95 AAELK
+95 LK

-136 IQKQLLEEE
+136 MQKQLLEEE
-145 KLEKIQKQLLEEEKL
+145 KLEKM
-160 EKIQKQLL
+160 
-168 EEEKLEK
+168 
-175 IQKQLLEE
+175 
-183 EKLEKIQK
+183 QK

-197 QLERLQEDLRDKD
+197 KLERLQEDLRDKD
-210 LAKNTRIAIEGQEDL
+210 LAKDTRIAIEGQEDL

-263 EITLMPTGDLLGDAK
+263 EITLMPTGDLIGDAK

-290 AVERAILQAQPLPMP
+290 AVERAILQAQPLPLP
-305 QDNRLF
+305 KDNRLF
-311 SQLKKLKLKFQP
+311 SQLKKLKLKSQP
-323 NGNID
+323 NGNVD

>member
-19 FVIHLALFIF
+19 LVIHLALFIF

-39 APYYAEIELWEAV
+39 APYYAEIELWDAV
-52 PTQTKPKPQIKKIK
+52 PTQTKPKPQIKKTK
-66 PKIKKTPPLEDIKKA
+66 PKIKKIAPSEDLKKA
-81 QQKKDADIQLKKKK
+81 QQKKDADIQ
-95 AAELK
+95 
-100 KKKAAE
+100 

-136 IQKQLLEEE
+136 IQK
-145 KLEKIQKQLLEEEKL
+145 
-160 EKIQKQLL
+160 
-168 EEEKLEK
+168 
-175 IQKQLLEE
+175 
-183 EKLEKIQK
+183 

-197 QLERLQEDLRDKD
+197 KLERLQEDLRDKD
-210 LAKNTRIAIEGQEDL
+210 LAKDARIAIEGQEDL

-263 EITLMPTGDLLGDAK
+263 EITLMPTGDLIGDAK

-290 AVERAILQAQPLPMP
+290 AVERAILQAQPLPLP
-305 QDNRLF
+305 KDNRLF

-323 NGNID
+323 NGNVD

>member
-19 FVIHLALFIF
+19 LVIHLALFIF

-34 NWNVK
+34 NWQPK
-39 APYYAEIELWEAV
+39 TPYYAEVELWDAI
-52 PTQTKPKPQIKKIK
+52 PTQIKPKPL
-66 PKIKKTPPLEDIKKA
+66 IKKTTPRVEKPQPSESKKIA
-81 QQKKDADIQLKKKK
+81 EAKRDADIQLKKKK

-106 LKKKKAAE
+106 LKKLDQ
-114 LKKKKEINRLQK
+114 LKKRA
-126 QLLEEEKLEK
+126 LEEEKLD
-136 IQKQLLEEE
+136 QLKKKALEEE
-145 KLEKIQKQLLEEEKL
+145 KLTELQKRLLEDERIEEV
-160 EKIQKQLL
+160 QKKLL
-168 EEEKLEK
+168 E
-175 IQKQLLEE
+175 Q
-183 EKLEKIQK
+183 
-191 DILAQE
+191 DD
-197 QLERLQEDLRDKD
+197 LERIQEELRNKD
-210 LAKNTRIAIEGQEDL
+210 LAKETRIAIEGTEDL

-263 EITLMPTGDLLGDAK
+263 EIVLMPTGDLIGNAK
-278 MIKSSKIESCDL
+278 MIKSSKIESCDQ

-323 NGNID
+323 NGPIN

>member
-19 FVIHLALFIF
+19 LVIHLALFIF

-39 APYYAEIELWEAV
+39 APYYAEIELWDAV
-52 PTQTKPKPQIKKIK
+52 PTQTKPKPQIKKTK
-66 PKIKKTPPLEDIKKA
+66 PKIKKTAPSEDLKKI
-81 QQKKDADIQLKKKK
+81 QQKKDADIQ
-95 AAELK
+95 
-100 KKKAAE
+100 

-136 IQKQLLEEE
+136 IQK
-145 KLEKIQKQLLEEEKL
+145 
-160 EKIQKQLL
+160 
-168 EEEKLEK
+168 
-175 IQKQLLEE
+175 
-183 EKLEKIQK
+183 

-197 QLERLQEDLRDKD
+197 KLERLQEDLRDKD
-210 LAKNTRIAIEGQEDL
+210 LAKDTRIAIEGQEDL

-263 EITLMPTGDLLGDAK
+263 EITLMPTGDLIGDAK
-278 MIKSSKIESCDL
+278 MIKSSKIESCYL

-305 QDNRLF
+305 QDNSLF

-323 NGNID
+323 NGKID

>member
-19 FVIHLALFIF
+19 LVIHLALFIF

-39 APYYAEIELWEAV
+39 APYYAEIELWDAV

-66 PKIKKTPPLEDIKKA
+66 PKIKKTAPSEDLKKA

-136 IQKQLLEEE
+136 IQK
-145 KLEKIQKQLLEEEKL
+145 
-160 EKIQKQLL
+160 
-168 EEEKLEK
+168 
-175 IQKQLLEE
+175 
-183 EKLEKIQK
+183 

-197 QLERLQEDLRDKD
+197 KLERLQEDLRDKD
-210 LAKNTRIAIEGQEDL
+210 LAKDTRIAIEGQEDL

-252 LCGLDPVELTF
+252 LCGLDPVELIF
-263 EITLMPTGDLLGDAK
+263 EITLMPTGDLIGDAK

-290 AVERAILQAQPLPMP
+290 AVERAILQAQPLPLP
-305 QDNRLF
+305 KDNRLF

-323 NGNID
+323 NGNVD

>member
-19 FVIHLALFIF
+19 LVIHLALFIF

-39 APYYAEIELWEAV
+39 APYYAEIELWDAV
-52 PTQTKPKPQIKKIK
+52 PTQTKPKPQIKKTK
-66 PKIKKTPPLEDIKKA
+66 PKIKKTAPSEDLKKA
-81 QQKKDADIQLKKKK
+81 QQKKDADIQ
-95 AAELK
+95 LK

-136 IQKQLLEEE
+136 M
-145 KLEKIQKQLLEEEKL
+145 QKQLLEEEKL

-197 QLERLQEDLRDKD
+197 KLERLQEDLRDKD
-210 LAKNTRIAIEGQEDL
+210 LAKDTRIAIEGQEDL

-263 EITLMPTGDLLGDAK
+263 EITLMPTGDLIGDAK

-290 AVERAILQAQPLPMP
+290 AVERAILQAQPLPLP
-305 QDNRLF
+305 KDNRLF

-323 NGNID
+323 NGNVD